1 MEMEWMMEMNEII
14 QVSTLRQSLSDV
26 LSEVEKKKNF
36 LIVGRKGKA
45 VSALV
50 NLDFFEDLLAAHSP
64 TYLKSIKEA
73 REDAKKGRLYTHQ
86 EVFGKL

>member
-1 MEMEWMMEMNEII
+1 MGDKNRMSKII
-14 QVSTLRQSLSDV
+14 QVSTLRKNLADV
-26 LSEVEKKKNF
+26 LSEIEKKRDF
-36 LIVGRKGKA
+36 LIIGRKGNA

-64 TYLKSIKEA
+64 NYLKSIKEA
-73 REDAKKGRLYTHQ
+73 RKDAKKGRLYTHH